1 MTIQNTT
8 KWLYL
13 SQSEQK
19 EKSVDTLLSVPT
31 FFLIYDYLGQ
41 DMTIFKISPTLS
53 MGVIGESLNRS
64 CWDSITVQT
73 VQM

>member
-53 MGVIGESLNRS
+53 MGVIGESLNRP